1 MKQFYYTYVEKFK
14 SNPVTILE
22 IGSRDG
28 DDAEALRVLSSAD
41 CGNVYIVEPHPD
53 SYRNI
58 INKYPLANVYN
69 FAISNKPGVLDFNA
83 IPLTYPQS
91 VVGTS
96 SLLRRNR
103 DISAPNQIFP
113 EQWIKVLAVTGT
125 TLLELINRHEIDI
138 VKIDVEGFTFEVL
151 QSFGDNV
158 RLMKAL
164 HLEVEIPPLTLWE
177 EQKHYADV
185 QYVMRW
191 YGFEEKYY
199 DGKYWGRIDAGGEK
213 LQGDSVW
220 IRND

>member
-1 MKQFYYTYVEKFK
+1 MKRFYETYIEKFK
-14 SNPVTILE
+14 SNPITILE

-28 DDAEALRVLSSAD
+28 DDAEALRILSSAD
-41 CGNVYIVEPHPD
+41 CRNVYIVEPHPD

-83 IPLTYPQS
+83 IPLSYPQS

-96 SLLRRNR
+96 SLLKRNR
-103 DISAPNQIFP
+103 DINVPNQIFP
-113 EQWIKVLAVTGT
+113 EQWIKVLAVIGT
-125 TLLELINRHEIDI
+125 TLLGLINRHEIDI
-138 VKIDVEGFTFEVL
+138 VKIDVEGFTYEVL

-177 EQKHYADV
+177 GQKYYADT
-185 QYVMRW
+185 QYFMNW

-199 DGKYWGRIDAGGEK
+199 DGKYWGRTDTGEK

-220 IRND
+220 VRN